1 MNKNKSMVGI
11 LSAALLLSA
20 IGIGFVPTALASGKS
35 IYGTLYIDGVIAD
48 PGVTITLKINGIIVD
63 QTQTVSWD
71 GDNFILGLNSS
82 YESTLGYF
90 FVGDEDLVPMDNASV
105 YIGSWIGLRMD
116 LHVITSDDTQTGDD
130 DDDDGGS
137 SGGGGSGGGGAAPP
151 IEGTGTENTAP
162 VAEAGGPY
170 DGTTDAAINFD
181 GTGSYDP
188 DGDSLSYSWD
198 FGDGSF
204 GSGALVSHL
213 YEEGTFTAVLTV
225 SDGSL
230 TDDDTAVVTVV
241 VGNHPPE
248 ALKFTGPDT
257 GDASESLS
265 FSVVATD
272 PDDDLIRFV
281 IDWDDGSAGTVS
293 SYIGSG
299 TTLDVTHSWSTYGV
313 YTITVYAEDTNGAS
327 SELVSH
333 EVAIDALAIGDDDI
347 SGILIDEDGDEA
359 YDGFINDAT
368 GKKTSAAPQDDGTI
382 AFDTDGDDEFDHV
395 YDPDTDTIID
405 MNAPFKGVDAT
416 TIGIVIALFIVL
428 LLIILFVMRRRRKD
442 EDSPKKTV

>member
-1 MNKNKSMVGI
+1 MNKKKSMVGI
-11 LSAALLLSA
+11 LSAVLLLSA
-20 IGIGFVPTALASGKS
+20 IGIGFAPTALASGKS
-35 IYGTLYIDGVIAD
+35 IYGTLYIDGAIAD
-48 PGVTITLKINGIIVD
+48 PGVTITLKINGITVD
-63 QTQTVSWD
+63 QTQTVTWD

-90 FVGDEDLVPMDNASV
+90 FVGDEDLVPTDNASV

-116 LHVITSDDTQTGDD
+116 LHVTLPDDGDDSQTGGG
-130 DDDDGGS
+130 GGS
-137 SGGGGSGGGGAAPP
+137 SGGGSGGGSVPP
-151 IEGTGTENTAP
+151 GGDTTGDNTAP
-162 VAEAGGPY
+162 VADAGGPY
-170 DGTTDAAINFD
+170 DGTTDAAVNLD
-181 GTGSYDP
+181 GSGSYDP

-213 YEEGTFTAVLTV
+213 YDEGTFTAVLTV

-230 TDDDTAVVTVV
+230 TDDDTALVTVV

-248 ALKFTGPDT
+248 NVQISGDST
-257 GDASESLS
+257 GDKQETLS

-281 IDWDDGSAGTVS
+281 IDWDDGSADTVS

-327 SELVSH
+327 SGLISH

-347 SGILIDEDGDEA
+347 SGILIDEDGDGE

-368 GKKTSAAPQDDGTI
+368 GKKTSAETQDDGTI
-382 AFDTDGDDEFDHV
+382 AFDADGDDEFDHV
-395 YDPDTDTIID
+395 YDPDTDTITEL
-405 MNAPFKGVDAT
+405 AVPFKGVDAT
-416 TIGIVIALFIVL
+416 TIGIVIVLFIVL